1 MNRIARSCLTALLLL
16 AAATLAEGQG
26 ARRTLTGSYL
36 WEQGGD
42 QGNLEAVFTPA
53 GDRHW
58 EVAFHFTFNGAAH
71 TYSGTADGRLDEGA
85 LSGRV
90 SSDGRQRV
98 FTFRGTFENGRFRGT
113 HAEVSRGGEERTG
126 TLTLDA
132 SP

>member
-1 MNRIARSCLTALLLL
+1 MHRITRSCLTMLLLL
-16 AAATLAEGQG
+16 VASTLAEGQA
-26 ARRTLTGSYL
+26 ARRTLNGTYL

-42 QGNLEAVFTPA
+42 RGNLEAVFTPA

-58 EVAFHFTFNGAAH
+58 NVDFHFTFNGADH
-71 TYSGTADGRLDEGA
+71 TYSGTADGRLDEGV

-126 TLTLDA
+126 TLTLGA